1 MRLLVPNS
9 ISPLVEP
16 CSNPQSA
23 KVQFWY
29 FPLVPPKAFLKPNSQ
44 SKSVWIWYFPYNLMG
59 IWGAEGQWKLIQTHI
74 ALDISK
80 GISQAKSPIKV
91 SLNLIFSLQF
101 YGDLGEQKPNE
112 NLFEPKFPSTL
123 PKAFLKPKPQS
134 KSGQTWYFPWN
145 FMGIWGSRSPMK
157 TYSILSWCKTSRFF
171 QFCICLTISSIFPLL
186 ILFCSPFFLRC

>member
-1 MRLLVPNS
+1 
-9 ISPLVEP
+9 
-16 CSNPQSA
+16 
-23 KVQFWY
+23 
-29 FPLVPPKAFLKPNSQ
+29 
-44 SKSVWIWYFPYNLMG
+44 MG
-59 IWGAEGQWKLIQTHI
+59 NGWAEAQWKLIPTQI
-74 ALDISK
+74 PFDISK

-91 SLNLIFSLQF
+91 RSNLIFSPQF

-112 NLFEPKFPSTL
+112 NLFKPKFPSTL

-157 TYSILSWCKTSRFF
+157 TYSILSWCKTSRSF
-171 QFCICLTISSIFPLL
+171 QFCICLTISSIFPVL